1 MTPSYSHKNDQVSH
15 LLSDRIF
22 RKLFNKTLD
31 SCRTFHDKAASL
43 SFLSKCLDLK
53 IIPPTFRIRNSPC
66 EGSSDRHKSCWT
78 EGAKTAS
85 LAWIES
91 TVCELSKEKNTLL
104 IEYRSNLHKLTSPLS
119 DIDKDFVNQLFLDK
133 SIYYESLCDQKRKD
147 KLTFFQNKYGSEQVL
162 TKKKNRPGLQ
172 SRLKSKK
179 KSKSEKKCPISVVFN
194 YSSLELTKPMLTL
207 LNRGLNFVV
216 KPLSVE
222 LSKVLT
228 DFKKFER
235 KLIWREFF
243 HDKDNDEYIPPVFK
257 EEKTNL
263 PRNHP
268 LPKGLQK
275 FSNTVECNLQDKSQ
289 WNKEHLDP
297 KNSNISSEEV
307 SALKELVKLQRDRII
322 VIKPC
327 DKGSGIIVM
336 DFDKYMSSCTD
347 HLDSEQTLP
356 DGSKMPYYVPTS
368 EAEFVK
374 AKKCIVDI
382 LKHGK
387 SEGWISQNEFRAMD
401 PSTFSPARFYM
412 IYKIHKPHPP
422 GSLPPGRPIVSGSG
436 SHTENVSRFV
446 DSHIKHLLPTIE
458 SYLQDT
464 PDFLRMLNDL
474 NTNGPLMLF

>member
-179 KSKSEKKCPISVVFN
+179 KRKSEKKCPISVVFN

-382 LKHGK
+382 LKHGNQRGGFRK
-387 SEGWISQNEFRAMD
+387 MNSEQWT
-401 PSTFSPARFYM
+401 PLLSPL
-412 IYKIHKPHPP
+412 H
-422 GSLPPGRPIVSGSG
+422 
-436 SHTENVSRFV
+436 
-446 DSHIKHLLPTIE
+446 
-458 SYLQDT
+458 
-464 PDFLRMLNDL
+464 DFI
-474 NTNGPLMLF
+474 